1 MQLRLEFQTIKK
13 GRESMMEYI
22 YKLKTISDNLTVVG
36 ESVKETDQILQLLG
50 GLGSK
55 YNDII
60 ASLTT
65 KDEELSLH
73 SVHNM
78 LITYE
83 ERLNSQNTSSSDLNS
98 IATHTA
104 VQTRPH
110 NSYGFSHAK
119 RGNRSPIHSS
129 QYLPR
134 LSNNQ
139 PRSATYS

>member
-1 MQLRLEFQTIKK
+1 MQHRLEFQTIKK

-22 YKLKTISDNLTVVG
+22 LKLRTVSDNLAVVG
-36 ESVKETDQILQLLG
+36 EPVKETDPILQLLG

-55 YNDII
+55 YNDIV

-78 LITYE
+78 LITHE
-83 ERLNSQNTSSSDLNS
+83 QRLTSQNTSSSDLNS
-98 IATHTA
+98 IATHMA
-104 VQTRPH
+104 VQTQPH

-119 RGNRSPIHSS
+119 RGNRSPFHSS
-129 QYLPR
+129 QYQPR

-139 PRSATYS
+139 PRFATYS